1 VAVFASSPALRAG
14 LTALLSEDERLIVL
28 TDDAL
33 AACESPDV
41 ILLESGA
48 SDLIGELIDD
58 QWPRSALLFVG
69 EPPEEALSAGDRV
82 VGAVSV
88 GIEGSRLSTAV
99 QAMAA
104 GLVVIDPELNASA
117 QIRATPAMPP
127 DQPDILTP
135 RERQVLELV
144 ARGYP
149 NKSIAYELG
158 ISEHTAKFHVGSLLT
173 KLNAASRAEVVT
185 NATRRRRDLA
195 LLETL
200 GFRIRQVTET
210 IASHAVTIA
219 VLGLVVGIPL
229 GVLVGRLAWSAVAHS
244 VGIDPAA
251 DVPALLVLATVPAA
265 LFVVLVMSVY
275 PARRV
280 TRMRPAVALRSE

>member
-1 VAVFASSPALRAG
+1 MVSTAERTGTIRTDIRPAGTLARPAASPRVAVFASSPALRAG
-14 LTALLSEDERLIVL
+14 LTALLSDDERVVVL
-28 TDDAL
+28 SDDAL
-33 AACESPDV
+33 AGGESPDV

-69 EPPEEALSAGDRV
+69 EPPNEALSSGDRLI
-82 VGAVSV
+82 GAVSA
-88 GIEGSRLSTAV
+88 GIEGSRLSAAV

-104 GLVVIDPELNASA
+104 GLVVVDPELQAA
-117 QIRATPAMPP
+117 PPLRATASDPP

-173 KLNAASRAEVVT
+173 KLDAASRAEVVT
-185 NATRRRRDLA
+185 NATRRG
-195 LLETL
+195 LL
-200 GFRIRQVTET
+200 
-210 IASHAVTIA
+210 
-219 VLGLVVGIPL
+219 
-229 GVLVGRLAWSAVAHS
+229 S
-244 VGIDPAA
+244 V
-251 DVPALLVLATVPAA
+251 
-265 LFVVLVMSVY
+265 
-275 PARRV
+275 
-280 TRMRPAVALRSE
+280 

>member
-14 LTALLSEDERLIVL
+14 LTALLSDDERVVVL
-28 TDDAL
+28 SDDAL
-33 AACESPDV
+33 AGGESPDV

-69 EPPEEALSAGDRV
+69 EPPNEALSSGDRLI
-82 VGAVSV
+82 GAVSA
-88 GIEGSRLSTAV
+88 GIEGSRLSAAV

-104 GLVVIDPELNASA
+104 GLVVVDPELQAA
-117 QIRATPAMPP
+117 PPLRATASDPP

-173 KLNAASRAEVVT
+173 KLDAASRAEVVT
-185 NATRRRRDLA
+185 NATRRG
-195 LLETL
+195 LL
-200 GFRIRQVTET
+200 
-210 IASHAVTIA
+210 
-219 VLGLVVGIPL
+219 
-229 GVLVGRLAWSAVAHS
+229 S
-244 VGIDPAA
+244 V
-251 DVPALLVLATVPAA
+251 
-265 LFVVLVMSVY
+265 
-275 PARRV
+275 
-280 TRMRPAVALRSE
+280 

>member
-1 VAVFASSPALRAG
+1 VVSTAERTGTIRTDIRPAGTLARPAASPRVAVFASSPALRAG
-14 LTALLSEDERLIVL
+14 LTALLSDDERVVVL
-28 TDDAL
+28 SDDAL
-33 AACESPDV
+33 AGGESPDV

-69 EPPEEALSAGDRV
+69 EPPNEALSSGDRLI
-82 VGAVSV
+82 GAVSA
-88 GIEGSRLSTAV
+88 GIEGSRLSAAV

-104 GLVVIDPELNASA
+104 GLVVVDPELQAA
-117 QIRATPAMPP
+117 PPLRATASDPP

-173 KLNAASRAEVVT
+173 KLDAASRAEVVT
-185 NATRRRRDLA
+185 NATRRG
-195 LLETL
+195 LL
-200 GFRIRQVTET
+200 
-210 IASHAVTIA
+210 
-219 VLGLVVGIPL
+219 
-229 GVLVGRLAWSAVAHS
+229 
-244 VGIDPAA
+244 
-251 DVPALLVLATVPAA
+251 
-265 LFVVLVMSVY
+265 
-275 PARRV
+275 RV
-280 TRMRPAVALRSE
+280 

>member
-1 VAVFASSPALRAG
+1 MVSTAERTGTIRTDIRPAGTLARPAASPRVAVFASSPALRAG
-14 LTALLSEDERLIVL
+14 LTALLSDDERVVVL
-28 TDDAL
+28 SDDAL
-33 AACESPDV
+33 AGGESPDV

-69 EPPEEALSAGDRV
+69 EPPNEALSSGDRLI
-82 VGAVSV
+82 GAVSA
-88 GIEGSRLSTAV
+88 GIEGSRLSAAV

-104 GLVVIDPELNASA
+104 GLVVVDPELQAA
-117 QIRATPAMPP
+117 PPMRATASDPP

-173 KLNAASRAEVVT
+173 KLDAASRAEVVT
-185 NATRRRRDLA
+185 NATRRG
-195 LLETL
+195 LL
-200 GFRIRQVTET
+200 
-210 IASHAVTIA
+210 
-219 VLGLVVGIPL
+219 
-229 GVLVGRLAWSAVAHS
+229 S
-244 VGIDPAA
+244 V
-251 DVPALLVLATVPAA
+251 
-265 LFVVLVMSVY
+265 
-275 PARRV
+275 
-280 TRMRPAVALRSE
+280 

>member
-14 LTALLSEDERLIVL
+14 LTALLSDDERVVVL
-28 TDDAL
+28 SDDAL
-33 AACESPDV
+33 AGGESPDV

-69 EPPEEALSAGDRV
+69 EPPNEALSSGDRLI
-82 VGAVSV
+82 GAVSA
-88 GIEGSRLSTAV
+88 GIEGSRLSAAV

-104 GLVVIDPELNASA
+104 GLVVVDPELQAAPPLRAIASD
-117 QIRATPAMPP
+117 PP

-173 KLNAASRAEVVT
+173 KLDAASRAEVVT
-185 NATRRRRDLA
+185 NATRRG
-195 LLETL
+195 LL
-200 GFRIRQVTET
+200 
-210 IASHAVTIA
+210 
-219 VLGLVVGIPL
+219 
-229 GVLVGRLAWSAVAHS
+229 S
-244 VGIDPAA
+244 V
-251 DVPALLVLATVPAA
+251 
-265 LFVVLVMSVY
+265 
-275 PARRV
+275 
-280 TRMRPAVALRSE
+280 

>member
-1 VAVFASSPALRAG
+1 VVSTAERTGTIRTDIRPAGTLARPAASPRVAVFASSPALRAG
-14 LTALLSEDERLIVL
+14 LTALLSDDERVVVL
-28 TDDAL
+28 SDDAL
-33 AACESPDV
+33 AGGESPDV

-69 EPPEEALSAGDRV
+69 EPPNEALSSGDRLI
-82 VGAVSV
+82 GAVSA
-88 GIEGSRLSTAV
+88 GIEGSRLSAAV

-104 GLVVIDPELNASA
+104 GLVVVDPELQAA
-117 QIRATPAMPP
+117 PPLRATASDPP

-173 KLNAASRAEVVT
+173 KLDAASRAEVVT
-185 NATRRRRDLA
+185 NATRRG
-195 LLETL
+195 LL
-200 GFRIRQVTET
+200 
-210 IASHAVTIA
+210 
-219 VLGLVVGIPL
+219 
-229 GVLVGRLAWSAVAHS
+229 S
-244 VGIDPAA
+244 V
-251 DVPALLVLATVPAA
+251 
-265 LFVVLVMSVY
+265 
-275 PARRV
+275 
-280 TRMRPAVALRSE
+280 

>member
-1 VAVFASSPALRAG
+1 MVSTAERTGTIRTDIRPAGTLARPAASPRVAVFASSPALRAG
-14 LTALLSEDERLIVL
+14 LTALLSDDERVVVL
-28 TDDAL
+28 SDDAL
-33 AACESPDV
+33 AGGESPDV

-69 EPPEEALSAGDRV
+69 EPPNEALSSGDRLI
-82 VGAVSV
+82 GAVSA
-88 GIEGSRLSTAV
+88 GIEGSRLSAAV

-104 GLVVIDPELNASA
+104 GLVVVDPELQAAPPLRAIASD
-117 QIRATPAMPP
+117 PP

-173 KLNAASRAEVVT
+173 KLDAASRAEVVT
-185 NATRRRRDLA
+185 NATRRG
-195 LLETL
+195 LL
-200 GFRIRQVTET
+200 
-210 IASHAVTIA
+210 
-219 VLGLVVGIPL
+219 
-229 GVLVGRLAWSAVAHS
+229 S
-244 VGIDPAA
+244 V
-251 DVPALLVLATVPAA
+251 
-265 LFVVLVMSVY
+265 
-275 PARRV
+275 
-280 TRMRPAVALRSE
+280 

>member
-1 VAVFASSPALRAG
+1 VVSTAERTGTIRTDIRPAGTLARPAASPRVAVFASSPALRAG

-33 AACESPDV
+33 ATGESPDV

-48 SDLIGELIDD
+48 SDLIGELIDN

-69 EPPEEALSAGDRV
+69 EPPEEELSSEDRI

-104 GLVVIDPELNASA
+104 GLVVMDPELNASA
-117 QIRATPAMPP
+117 QMRATPNVPP

-185 NATRRRRDLA
+185 NATRRG
-195 LLETL
+195 LL
-200 GFRIRQVTET
+200 
-210 IASHAVTIA
+210 
-219 VLGLVVGIPL
+219 
-229 GVLVGRLAWSAVAHS
+229 
-244 VGIDPAA
+244 
-251 DVPALLVLATVPAA
+251 TV
-265 LFVVLVMSVY
+265 
-275 PARRV
+275 
-280 TRMRPAVALRSE
+280 

>member
-1 VAVFASSPALRAG
+1 MVSTVERTGTIRTDIRPAGTLARPAAFPRVAVFASSPALRAG
-14 LTALLSEDERLIVL
+14 LTALLSEDERLVVL
-28 TDDAL
+28 SDDAL
-33 AACESPDV
+33 AAGESPDV

-88 GIEGSRLSTAV
+88 GIEGSRLGTAV

-117 QIRATPAMPP
+117 QIRATPTMPP

-185 NATRRRRDLA
+185 NATRRG
-195 LLETL
+195 LL
-200 GFRIRQVTET
+200 
-210 IASHAVTIA
+210 
-219 VLGLVVGIPL
+219 
-229 GVLVGRLAWSAVAHS
+229 
-244 VGIDPAA
+244 
-251 DVPALLVLATVPAA
+251 TV
-265 LFVVLVMSVY
+265 
-275 PARRV
+275 
-280 TRMRPAVALRSE
+280 